1 MSVQR
6 RKRPQRGQTLLELV
20 GATTILAVALVPA
33 LRLMRDSV
41 RVVGDLG
48 TSNLLATLCVS
59 KLEEHLQKTAADW
72 STVSVSGDYA
82 AEGYAGLRFTV
93 VRSDAAADGG
103 IPGSLMSIV
112 VTSWEDRTVNGT
124 PDTGEPR
131 VGVCQKPAHRKYHHG
146 KTSRIEFHVDGAYPP
161 APQSGGRKGSSQPPP
176 CTGGLGTIP
185 PCTQGVPPCTQGG

>member
-1 MSVQR
+1 MGKAVVSIQR
-6 RKRPQRGQTLLELV
+6 RRLPQRGQTLLELV
-20 GATTILAVALVPA
+20 GATTIIALALVPA

-41 RVVGDLG
+41 RGVGDLG

-82 AEGYAGLRFTV
+82 AEGYAGLRFSI
-93 VRSDAAADGG
+93 VRSDAVGDGG

-112 VTSWEDRTVNGT
+112 VTSWDDRTANGA

-131 VGVCQKPAHRKYHHG
+131 VAFAG
-146 KTSRIEFHVDGAYPP
+146 KLARIVAYQHE
-161 APQSGGRKGSSQPPP
+161 AN
-176 CTGGLGTIP
+176 GT
-185 PCTQGVPPCTQGG
+185 